1 MEVNLHGI
9 EKMILKIA
17 VESMIRITL
26 SYSKSLRG
34 YRRGEKKKK
43 SSSVQRFMEVKYG
56 NKKVRITA
64 TILR

>member
-1 MEVNLHGI
+1 MEVNIHGI
-9 EKMILKIA
+9 EKIFLTIA
-17 VESMIRITL
+17 IESMIRISL
-26 SYSKSLRG
+26 SYRKSLRG

-64 TILR
+64 KILR